1 MHLKFYLD
9 LLAPHPP
16 HRYPHGII
24 VGTAVA
30 KTGGSL
36 SVFHRIATTN
46 NTESLFI
53 YLANKGDMK
62 AGFNTYER
70 VLVSHSSFTLM
81 HLEAKKQAE
90 QIL

>member
-1 MHLKFYLD
+1 MRSKFNLN
-9 LLAPHPP
+9 LLAPP

-30 KTGGSL
+30 TTGGSL

-53 YLANKGDMK
+53 HLANKGDMK
-62 AGFNTYER
+62 AGFRAYER
-70 VLVSHSSFTLM
+70 VLVSHSSFAIV
-81 HLEAKKQAE
+81 HLEAKE
-90 QIL
+90 